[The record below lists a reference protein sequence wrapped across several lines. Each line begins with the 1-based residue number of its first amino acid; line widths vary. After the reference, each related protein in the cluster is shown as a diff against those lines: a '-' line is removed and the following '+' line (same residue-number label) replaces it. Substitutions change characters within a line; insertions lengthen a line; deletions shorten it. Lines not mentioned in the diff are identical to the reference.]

1 MAGKLQR
8 FAGLGADSGTMIP
21 MVHPALTGTH
31 LLALGMPQGWDWLFL
46 IVVALLIFGKR
57 LPEVARSVG
66 KSVTEFKKGLSEV
79 TTTAT
84 KEAPDQAGGQTRLP
98 SGDPNAVA
106 QGQTQAQDANKA

>member
-1 MAGKLQR
+1 MLPMAHL
-8 FAGLGADSGTMIP
+8 
-21 MVHPALTGTH
+21 ALPGTH
-31 LLALGMPQGWDWLFL
+31 LLALGMPQGWEWLFL

-79 TTTAT
+79 TNAAT
-84 KEAPDQAGGQTRLP
+84 KEAPDQPASQTRLP

-106 QGQTQAQDANKA
+106 QGQTQAQDANKG